1 MEFINNMEL
10 LCMILKNQ
18 ELIMRALA
26 TEDQQYKDKLIDAAD
41 ETCSISY
48 CVHKSEYMAETLKC
62 IYQID
67 NPWDRNERIVDFA
80 NSLLEEADAERS

>member
-1 MEFINNMEL
+1 MTNVTNMDL

-67 NPWDRNERIVDFA
+67 NPRDMHEQLADFA
-80 NSLLEEADAERS
+80 KLLFKDADTD

>member
-41 ETCSISY
+41 EPCSISY
-48 CVHKSEYMAETLKC
+48 CVHKSEYMAETLKS

-67 NPWDRNERIVDFA
+67 NPYNRDQQLVDFA
-80 NSLLEEADAERS
+80 NLLLEEAE

>member
-1 MEFINNMEL
+1 MEHVNNTDL

-26 TEDQQYKDKLIDAAD
+26 TEDQKYKDTLIDAAD

-48 CVHKSEYMAETLKC
+48 DVHKSEYMSKTLKS

-67 NPWDRNERIVDFA
+67 NAWDRRERLADFA
-80 NSLLEEADAERS
+80 NSLLEETD

>member
-67 NPWDRNERIVDFA
+67 NPRDKHEQLVDFA
-80 NSLLEEADAERS
+80 NLLLKIADTDS